1 MTLSPSLQSASL
13 IGLFM
18 TKIDLNTAMLREAQ
32 EAPDVVARLIAANAP
47 ICRELGARLRASA
60 PPFAV
65 TCARGSS
72 DNAATFVKYLLE
84 IHSGLVTA
92 SVGPSVTSVYDA
104 RPRMRDALFIAVSQ
118 SGRSPDILDL
128 AQAGRDDGALTVAL
142 VNDTTSPLASTCEVV
157 LPLHAGPEKSV
168 AATKSFI
175 AALAAGLQLVAHWS
189 QDKALLAALDAL
201 PDVLHKAARLDW
213 SPALEF
219 LSSVDDVFVVG
230 RGVGFAVA
238 QEAALKL
245 KETSGVHAEAMSAAE
260 LMHGP
265 WTLAGDKFPVLVI
278 SQRDETLGGVNDLV
292 AKLAEQNV
300 PVIVAGAAEGPARV
314 TLPFVESAHPYT
326 APIAMIQSFYPL
338 VNAVALTRGR
348 NPDNPPRLRKVTET
362 V

>member
-1 MTLSPSLQSASL
+1 MPPDADA
-13 IGLFM
+13 F
-18 TKIDLNTAMLREAQ
+18 DPAATAMLREAR
-32 EAPDVVARLIAANAP
+32 EAPQVVARLLAANAP
-47 ICRELGARLRASA
+47 LCRDLGARLRALP

-72 DNAATFVKYLLE
+72 DNAATFAKYLLE

-92 SVGPSVTSVYDA
+92 SVGPSVTSVYAA
-104 RPRMRDALFIAVSQ
+104 RPRMRDALFLAVSQ
-118 SGRSPDILDL
+118 SGRSPDILHL

-142 VNDTTSPLASTCEVV
+142 VNDTQSPLAATCEIV

-189 QDKALLAALDAL
+189 QDSVLLAALEGLPEVLDTAVSTDWSAAL
-201 PDVLHKAARLDW
+201 PL
-213 SPALEF
+213 
-219 LSSVDDVFVVG
+219 LSRADNLFVVG

-245 KETSGVHAEAMSAAE
+245 KETSGIHAEAMSSAE

-265 WTLAGDKFPVLVI
+265 WTLAGDHFPILVL
-278 SQRDETLGGVNDLV
+278 SQRDETLSGVNDLV
-292 AKLAEQNV
+292 TKLNGQAI
-300 PVIVAGAAEGPARV
+300 PVVVAGAAEGPASIM
-314 TLPFVESAHPYT
+314 LPSGEGIHPYL
-326 APIAMIQSFYPL
+326 APIALIQSFYPL
-338 VNAVALTRGR
+338 VNAIAHARGR
-348 NPDNPPRLRKVTET
+348 NPDKPPRLLKVTET